1 MDGKKGLP
9 GDYYNDWLGFEG
21 KDLEASIELS
31 KPMNFNTVKISF
43 CHEPNNW
50 VMWPKNVMVSFSSDG
65 EHFTDW
71 QRASFPVYDGMDK
84 MAGLGRVE
92 ARAKVKAEKVKFIRI
107 KAENYGTLP
116 EWHPNA
122 GQKAWIMVD
131 EVEVK

>member
-1 MDGKKGLP
+1 
-9 GDYYNDWLGFEG
+9 
-21 KDLEASIELS
+21 
-31 KPMNFNTVKISF
+31 
-43 CHEPNNW
+43 
-50 VMWPKNVMVSFSSDG
+50 MVSFSSDG

-92 ARAKVKAEKVKFIRI
+92 ARAKLKAEKVKFIRV